1 MSAAVQSP
9 QSVATK
15 LRVIDGAQAA
25 FSRWQARLTRAATV
39 QPGFLSIEFIPLYA
53 GSSEWRAVQ
62 CFRAP
67 GQLDAWLG
75 APSRRRLLDEGAG
88 WLDDPHGDES
98 APDFH
103 GSSSVT
109 EVIVT
114 AVQKGQEPAFHAWC
128 EAIQAAQGEFPG
140 YMGTLVQAPPSDAQ
154 PVWTT
159 LVRFSRPEQLD
170 AWLASPQRQE
180 LLRQSEGLVA
190 SWKSHRMPS
199 SFAGWFAG
207 GEAARGAP
215 AAWKQTAI
223 VLLVLFPAVML
234 ELRFLSPRL
243 AGLNPALATFI
254 GNAISVTLVTWPLAP
269 LAIRSLRWW
278 LQPDPAHRARA
289 GILGIATITALYAI
303 ELGTFWTFL

>member
-1 MSAAVQSP
+1 MPVAVQSP
-9 QSVATK
+9 HSIATK
-15 LRVIDGAQAA
+15 LRVIDGAHAA

-39 QPGFLSIEFIPLYA
+39 QPGFLSIEFIPVHA

-62 CFRAP
+62 CFRTP
-67 GQLDAWLG
+67 EQLDAWLR
-75 APSRRRLLDEGAG
+75 APNRQRLFGEGAI
-88 WLDDPHGDES
+88 WLDGTSGDES

-103 GSSSVT
+103 GSGSVT

-114 AVQKGQEPAFHAWC
+114 AVQPGQESAFHAWC
-128 EAIQAAQGEFPG
+128 EAIQTAQGEFPG

-159 LVRFSRPEQLD
+159 LVRFSKPEQLD
-170 AWLASPQRQE
+170 AWLVSSQRDE

-199 SFAGWFAG
+199 SFAGWFPG
-207 GEAARGAP
+207 GQVEQSAP
-215 AAWKQTAI
+215 AAWKQAAI

-234 ELRFLSPRL
+234 ELRFLSPLL
-243 AGLNPALATFI
+243 AGLNPAIATFV
-254 GNAISVTLVTWPLAP
+254 GNAISVGLVTWPLAP

-278 LQPDPAHRARA
+278 LQPDPASRARA
-289 GILGIATITALYAI
+289 DMFGVATVAALYAI
-303 ELGTFWTFL
+303 ELGMFWHFL